1 VGMPHPVTDERG
13 IARQSRAVSS
23 GGPEEEFGCRNV
35 RRIFSI
41 PQRRSWRASGKA
53 MPGHWTGGLM
63 WICLSGGR
71 WLAAGGPAPNPE
83 ELFAVGLALAAFLRV
98 GWPIGNVCTD
108 IV

>member
-1 VGMPHPVTDERG
+1 
-13 IARQSRAVSS
+13 
-23 GGPEEEFGCRNV
+23 
-35 RRIFSI
+35 
-41 PQRRSWRASGKA
+41 

-63 WICLSGGR
+63 WICLSRGR
-71 WLAAGGPAPNPE
+71 WLAAGARAPNPE